1 MTWPDRRIQDLFG
14 IELPILLA
22 PMAGAA
28 SSELAIA
35 VAGAGGLG
43 ALACAMLD
51 TEQIRQQV
59 DVIRRSTR
67 RPLNL
72 NFVCHSPAKPDPER
86 EKAWKERLEPYYRE
100 LGLDPDA
107 PTPKAERRPFDATTA
122 ELVVKC
128 RPEVVS
134 FHFGLPSNDLL
145 SRVKATGAKVL
156 STATTVEEALW
167 LERRGCDAII
177 AQGVEAGGHRGM
189 FLSRDPSTQLG
200 TMALVP
206 QVVDA
211 VMVPV
216 IAAGGIADG
225 RGIAAAFALGAA
237 GVQLGTAYLRCPEAT
252 LSAPHRQALTVYKD
266 DQTTLTNVF
275 TGRPARSIVNRLVR
289 EVGPLSSLVPEFP
302 LAAGA
307 LAPLRA
313 RAEESGSADFS
324 PLWAGEAFRLAREL
338 PAAELTRRLAQEAL
352 GRMRAFS
359 L

>member
-1 MTWPDRRIQDLFG
+1 MTWPDRRIQELLG

-28 SSELAIA
+28 SAEMAIA
-35 VAGAGGLG
+35 VAEAGGLG
-43 ALACAMLD
+43 ALACAMRSP
-51 TEQIRQQV
+51 EQVRQQV
-59 DVIRRSTR
+59 AVFRRDAR
-67 RPLNL
+67 RPINL
-72 NFVCHSPAKPDPER
+72 NFFCHPSPEADPER
-86 EKAWKERLEPYYRE
+86 EKAWKQRLEPYYRE
-100 LGLDPDA
+100 LGLDPEV
-107 PTPKAERRPFDATTA
+107 PLPKAERKPFDATMA
-122 ELVVKC
+122 ELVTEC

-145 SRVKATGAKVL
+145 ARVKATGAKVL

-167 LERRGCDAII
+167 LEHRGCDAII
-177 AQGVEAGGHRGM
+177 AQGIEAGGHRGM

-200 TMALVP
+200 TTALVP

-211 VMVPV
+211 VKLPV

-225 RGIAAAFALGAA
+225 RGIAAAFALGASA
-237 GVQLGTAYLRCPEAT
+237 VQMGTAYLRCPEAT
-252 LSAPHRQALTVYKD
+252 LSALHRHALAASRD

-289 EVGPLSSLVPEFP
+289 EVGPLSSLVPDFP
-302 LAAGA
+302 LAATA

-313 RAEESGSADFS
+313 RAEELGLADFS

-338 PAAELTRRLAQEAL
+338 PAAELTRRLARETWGL
-352 GRMRAFS
+352 MRASF
-359 L
+359 